1 MLFKY
6 IGQNPNGLADYYGYR
21 FIPGEAVEVDNE
33 TIAAKCGRNP
43 AFEAVSVVR
52 EVDSEPVEAPV
63 IKKRGRPR
71 KVNGDE
77 SGT

>member
-6 IGQNPNGLADYYGYR
+6 VGQNPLADYYGYR
-21 FIPGEAVEVDNE
+21 FIPGEAVDVDNPS
-33 TIAAKCGRNP
+33 IAAKCGRNP
-43 AFEAVSVVR
+43 AFEAVIQT
-52 EVDSEPVEAPV
+52 ETPTETPLPP
-63 IKKRGRPR
+63 KKRGRPR

>member
-6 IGQNPNGLADYYGYR
+6 IGHNPNGLADYYGYR

-43 AFEAVSVVR
+43 AFEAVSVV
-52 EVDSEPVEAPV
+52 ESVEAPV